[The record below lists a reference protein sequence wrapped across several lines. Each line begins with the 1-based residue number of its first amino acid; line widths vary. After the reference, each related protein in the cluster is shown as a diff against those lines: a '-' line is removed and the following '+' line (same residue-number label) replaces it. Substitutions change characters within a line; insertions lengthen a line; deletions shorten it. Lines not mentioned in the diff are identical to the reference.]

1 MQTTNI
7 MSTEPKYTPRFLEE
21 YRNNV
26 IPKMKEKFGYTN
38 LLAIPRLNKIVINM
52 GIGEAINDPKL
63 AEAAAVDLCV
73 ITGQKAKMCR
83 AKKAVSNFKLRKGL
97 VIGCCVT
104 MRGARMYEFFD
115 RLITVAIPRIR
126 DFRGFSA
133 HSFDGSGNY
142 NFGLLEQN
150 VFPEI
155 TSDKITRTQ
164 GMNITIQ
171 TTAKTDEEGK
181 ELLRLFGF
189 PFRR

>member
-1 MQTTNI
+1 
-7 MSTEPKYTPRFLEE
+7 MSTEEKYIPRLLEE
-21 YRNNV
+21 YRGNIV
-26 IPKMKEKFGYTN
+26 PSMKEKFGYAN
-38 LLAIPRLNKIVINM
+38 LLSVPRLNKIVINM

-63 AEAAAVDLCV
+63 VDAAAADLAV
-73 ITGQKAKMCR
+73 ITGQKAKICR
-83 AKKAVSNFKLRKGL
+83 ARKAVSNFKLRKGL
-97 VIGCCVT
+97 AIGCCVT
-104 MRGARMYEFFD
+104 MRGTRMYEFFD

-171 TTAKTDEEGK
+171 TTAKTDAEGK